1 MNIKERSRPPKHE
14 EIEEGLALF
23 KFYLRE
29 NGVLKAFNHYVGNC
43 NYFEHIMYKYCP
55 HPARFVDVVFAHLD
69 YKRIPGKLIGP
80 LGGWKE
86 AWNSAAKRRNRTKM
100 RLQEKV
106 SKYLRTLKYIGLPE
120 DKDKLIDNL
129 TLNSRRL
136 AFDALTTLAMGNPN
150 ADPPM
155 VRKWIDK
162 YTIDY

>member
-1 MNIKERSRPPKHE
+1 MNTRSLSGPPKYGE
-14 EIEEGLALF
+14 LERGLALF

-29 NGVLKAFNHYVGNC
+29 NGVLKAFNHYVGNW
-43 NYFEHIMYKYCP
+43 NYFEHLMYKHSP
-55 HPARFVDVVFAHLD
+55 HPVLFIDMVFVCLD
-69 YKRIPGKLIGP
+69 YKRIPDKLIGP
-80 LGGWKE
+80 LRGWKE
-86 AWNSAAKRRNRTKM
+86 AWNSADKRRSRTRM
-100 RLQEKV
+100 RFREKV

-129 TLNSRRL
+129 TYSSRRL

-150 ADPPM
+150 ADHPM

>member
-1 MNIKERSRPPKHE
+1 MNTKSLSRPPKHGE
-14 EIEEGLALF
+14 LERGLVLF

-29 NGVLKAFNHYVGNC
+29 NGVLKAFNHYVGNW
-43 NYFEHIMYKYCP
+43 NYFEHIVYKYCH
-55 HPARFVDVVFAHLD
+55 HPVQFVDVVFAHLD
-69 YKRIPGKLIGP
+69 YKRTPGKLIGP
-80 LGGWKE
+80 FRGWEE
-86 AWNSAAKRRNRTKM
+86 AWNSAAKRRNRTRM
-100 RLQEKV
+100 RLQKKV

-150 ADPPM
+150 ADHPM